1 MVTLTKPG
9 SPASIS
15 RALGDRVFRTRA
27 LGIRVI
33 AAGEPPPRS
42 VLNVIFVKG
51 TTTMN
56 TTLSAPTSLHEHPPQ
71 QLEQTHLPV
80 RRVGLFDR
88 LALRLGLALLVWAR
102 RPVRVKPQV
111 ATERY
116 ITEAEI
122 AELREARYSSHHLL
136 TLVR

>member
-1 MVTLTKPG
+1 
-9 SPASIS
+9 
-15 RALGDRVFRTRA
+15 
-27 LGIRVI
+27 
-33 AAGEPPPRS
+33 
-42 VLNVIFVKG
+42 
-51 TTTMN
+51 MN

-102 RPVRVKPQV
+102 RPVRVKRQV
-111 ATERY
+111 ESERY